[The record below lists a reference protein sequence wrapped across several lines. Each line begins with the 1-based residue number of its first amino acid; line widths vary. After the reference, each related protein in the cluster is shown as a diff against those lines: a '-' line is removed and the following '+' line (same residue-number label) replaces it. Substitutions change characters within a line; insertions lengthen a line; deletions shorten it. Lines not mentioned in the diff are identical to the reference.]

1 VAHLKYFRNTSIALI
16 LSGILCASA
25 AAQKPS
31 TTADPAAAAQEDLRI
46 TYDVMQAF
54 AQHSDLGP
62 PNRIYV
68 NTRDHVVYLTG
79 TVTHGQVGDNAKDVA
94 RQVSGVTNV
103 VSTISVS
110 K

>member
-1 VAHLKYFRNTSIALI
+1 MANLKYFRTTGAALI
-16 LSGILCASA
+16 LTGILGACTAAQTSSTPADANA
-25 AAQKPS
+25 AAQ
-31 TTADPAAAAQEDLRI
+31 QDLRI
-46 TYDVMQAF
+46 TYDVMQKF

-79 TVTHGQVGDNAKDVA
+79 TVTHGEVGDDAKDVA
-94 RQVSGVTNV
+94 RQVPGVTDV

>member
-1 VAHLKYFRNTSIALI
+1 MAHLKYFRNTSIALI
-16 LSGILCASA
+16 LSGVLCASA
-25 AAQKPS
+25 AAQTS
-31 TTADPAAAAQEDLRI
+31 TTADSAAAAQTDLRI

-79 TVTHGQVGDNAKDVA
+79 IVTHGQVGDNAKDVA

-103 VSTISVS
+103 VSTISIS

>member
-1 VAHLKYFRNTSIALI
+1 MAKLKYLRTTSTALI
-16 LSGILCASA
+16 LTGILCGCATS
-25 AAQKPS
+25 QKAS
-31 TTADPAAAAQEDLRI
+31 TTADPNAAAQQDLRI
-46 TYDVMQAF
+46 TYYVMQKF

-79 TVTHGQVGDNAKDVA
+79 TVTDSEVGDNAKAVA
-94 RQVSGVTNV
+94 RQVSGVTDV
-103 VSTISVS
+103 VSTISTS